1 MVWLDAVPL
10 AVIAPLILIALLAA
24 AAAGYS
30 GHRWLMK
37 RRGENDPDS
46 HDHLLAAILGL
57 LALLLGFTFSLAL
70 NRYETRRELV
80 VQEANALGTT
90 WLRAQ
95 LLEPANKAA
104 ISGLLRDYLDVRL
117 AWSEAGAVPQ
127 NDARTEE
134 LQHKLWVA
142 TGRVVRSDPSPQ
154 LSRAL
159 MDAMNESFDLAST
172 RSATRSAHVP
182 DRVLDVL
189 LLYALLSA
197 AMLGY
202 ASAAKGKPQ
211 RIATSAVMVLLTLA
225 MTMILD
231 IDRPRGGAIQVSQQP
246 LEELKRAWR

>member
-1 MVWLDAVPL
+1 MAWFDTLPL
-10 AVIAPLILIALLAA
+10 TVIAVVVLALLLCA
-24 AAAGYS
+24 AAAGYG

-37 RRGENDPDS
+37 RRGESDPDS
-46 HDHLLAAILGL
+46 HDHLLAAVLGL

-70 NRYETRRELV
+70 NRYEARRELV

-95 LLEPANKAA
+95 LLEPSSKAV
-104 ISGLLRDYLDVRL
+104 ISGLLRDYLDTRL
-117 AWSEAGAVPQ
+117 AWSEAVAAPQ
-127 NDARTEE
+127 NDARADD
-134 LQHKLWVA
+134 LQRKLWAA
-142 TGRVVRSDPSPQ
+142 TGQAVRSDPSPQ

-202 ASAAKGKPQ
+202 ASAAKGRPQ
-211 RIATSAVMVLLTLA
+211 RIATGAVMVLLTLA
-225 MTMILD
+225 MVMILD
-231 IDRPRGGAIQVSQQP
+231 IDRPRAGAIQISQQP
-246 LEELKRAWR
+246 LEELKQAWR

>member
-1 MVWLDAVPL
+1 ML
-10 AVIAPLILIALLAA
+10 AALLAA
-24 AAAGYS
+24 AAAGYC
-30 GHRWLMK
+30 GHRWLIK
-37 RRGENDPDS
+37 RRGETDPES
-46 HDHLLAAILGL
+46 HDHLLTAILGL

-90 WLRAQ
+90 WLRVQ
-95 LLEPANKAA
+95 LLEPPNKAVL
-104 ISGLLRDYLDVRL
+104 SGLLRDYLDVRL
-117 AWSEAGAVPQ
+117 AWSEASTAPQ
-127 NDARTEE
+127 LAARTAMLE
-134 LQHKLWVA
+134 QKLWAA
-142 TGRVVRSDPSPQ
+142 TGQAVRTDPSPQ

-159 MDAMNESFDLAST
+159 MDAMNESFDLASA
-172 RSATRSAHVP
+172 RAATRVAHVP

-225 MTMILD
+225 MVMILD
-231 IDRPRGGAIQVSQQP
+231 IDRPRSGAIEVSQQP
-246 LEELKRAWR
+246 LEELKQSWR

>member
-1 MVWLDAVPL
+1 MAWFDILPL

-95 LLEPANKAA
+95 LLEPASKAA

-142 TGRVVRSDPSPQ
+142 TGQVVRSDPSPQ

-182 DRVLDVL
+182 DRVLDVF

>member
-1 MVWLDAVPL
+1 MAWFDILPL
-10 AVIAPLILIALLAA
+10 AVIAPLILAALLAA
-24 AAAGYS
+24 AAGGYQ
-30 GHRWLMK
+30 GHRWLLK
-37 RRGENDPDS
+37 RRGESDPDS

-70 NRYETRRELV
+70 NRYEARRELV
-80 VQEANALGTT
+80 VREANALDTT

-95 LLEPANKAA
+95 LLEPSNKAA
-104 ISGLLRDYLDVRL
+104 ISGLLRDYHNARL
-117 AWSEAGAVPQ
+117 SWSETGIAPQ
-127 NDARTEE
+127 IDARTDD
-134 LQHKLWVA
+134 LQRKLWAA
-142 TGRVVRSDPSPQ
+142 TGQALRSDPSPQ

-159 MDAMNESFDLAST
+159 MDAMNESFDLASE

-225 MTMILD
+225 MVMILD
-231 IDRPRGGAIQVSQQP
+231 IDRPRSGAITVTQQP
-246 LEELKRAWR
+246 LEELKQAWR